1 MTTATPAPIK
11 SVQELKGAPEE
22 YQTALRKIVR
32 SHAVNELY
40 GAQVFDEPAIAL
52 APTPYAKWLTC
63 RVAMEEYGHHVRF
76 RELGEQM
83 GIPAAEMTPQGKRPL
98 SIFEFPLKTW
108 EEFCVIKLLAD
119 LAEILQVEDLLHCS
133 FHPLRNLARMT
144 MPEERFHAQFGK
156 DFCVELCKTPDGR
169 ARVQDAINRYYPML
183 PAFFGRAGSKNN
195 ELFRKYGIKQRANE
209 EMRADY
215 VTRAKAL
222 VEEFLGLRLP
232 EVAPE
237 AA

>member
-1 MTTATPAPIK
+1 MSHPQVKTIDAFHEQ
-11 SVQELKGAPEE
+11 SEE
-22 YQTALRKIVR
+22 YRSAVLKLVV

-76 RELGEQM
+76 RELGVKLGM
-83 GIPAAEMTPQGKRPL
+83 AEEKMTPSAKKPL

-119 LAEILQVEDLLHCS
+119 LAEILQVEDLLACT
-133 FHPLRNLARMT
+133 FHPLRDLARLT

-156 DFCVELCKTPDGR
+156 DFCTELCATEDGR
-169 ARVQDAINRYYPML
+169 ARVQDAIDRYYPFL
-183 PAFFGRAGSKNN
+183 PAFFGASGSKNN
-195 ELFRKYGIKQRANE
+195 ETFRRLGIKQRTNE
-209 EMRADY
+209 AMRADY
-215 VTRAKAL
+215 LDRARAL
-222 VEEFLGLRLP
+222 VVDHLKLRMPELP
-232 EVAPE
+232 Q